1 MYTIFINMKLYAL
14 PLILAVVFTSCSPS
28 KSESSSKNA
37 VQEYEIISRQE
48 IYLSECLSQ
57 EEEHYLVF
65 FHSETCGHCQ
75 EIIEDVVAFAES
87 NIIKMY
93 FLNVSKSENKIER
106 CSRDEIETGIDSVD
120 DLKIVGTP
128 TIMEIEEGIVTA
140 NIAGKDA
147 CISFLNELRAS
158 TK

>member
-75 EIIEDVVAFAES
+75 EIIEDVISFAES
-87 NIIKMY
+87 DTVKTY
-93 FLNVSKSENKIER
+93 FLDVGKNENKIAR
-106 CSRDEIETGIDSVD
+106 CSMDEIPIGIDQVD

-128 TIMEIEEGIVTA
+128 TIMEIEEGIVMA
-140 NIAGKDA
+140 NIPGKDA
-147 CISFLNELRAS
+147 CLSFLNELRAS